1 MRYTLKILSFLFI
14 CFLSISLLSCKSEEN
29 LSNRNAPLLPNLG
42 SFEYNVTT
50 SSELA
55 QQYFNQGL
63 ILAYGFN
70 HLEAYRSF
78 NEAADIDSNCAMA
91 YWGMALVL
99 GPNINAAMENSDINP
114 VYEAIQKAIK
124 FSNKV
129 TEKEK
134 DFILA
139 LSKRYSKE
147 PLEDRSSLD
156 SAYSDAMRKVSNKYP
171 NDTEAGVLFSESVM
185 DLHPW
190 DYWLKDGTPQPWTK
204 EIISQLEKVLKLD
217 PKHPGA
223 NHLFI
228 HTIEASKTPERGLEH
243 ADRLRTLIPGAG
255 HLVHMPS
262 HIYIRV
268 GKYHEGTLANQ
279 MAVKS
284 DEAYLNQCNQQ
295 GLYPMG
301 YYPHNFHFLWATATL
316 EGRSE
321 LAIDAALKTSSK
333 PADSLLSV
341 CGYQTLQ
348 HYKAIPYYAYVRFGK
363 WEEILK
369 ESSPLDEHPYPKGVW
384 HYARGMAYTASN
396 NLIKAKEEFNN
407 LEKLKNL
414 GDVNDLTIWGINS
427 AGNLLRIASDVL
439 AGEIAAKEK
448 NYTKA
453 ISLLTSAVNLEKKLL
468 YDEPPTWFYP
478 VRHNLGAIL
487 IEAGKY
493 ADAELIYKE
502 DLSEFPENGWALF
515 GLIESLKKQN
525 KSTEVLEA
533 EKRFKQAWQYADLN
547 LVLYV
552 LFNETLLKCS
562 CNI

>member
-1 MRYTLKILSFLFI
+1 LKISNYLYLCCFLLFI
-14 CFLSISLLSCKSEEN
+14 LGCKSEVD
-29 LSNRNAPLLPNLG
+29 LSKRTAPLLPNLG
-42 SFEYNVTT
+42 SFQYNVTT
-50 SSELA
+50 SSDLA

-78 NEAADIDSNCAMA
+78 NEAAEIDSNCVMA

-99 GPNINAAMENSDINP
+99 GPNINAGMEYSDINP
-114 VYEAIQKAIK
+114 AYRAIQKAIK
-124 FSNKV
+124 FSNGV
-129 TEKEK
+129 TKKEK

-147 PLEDRSSLD
+147 LIENRTSLD
-156 SAYSDAMRKVSNKYP
+156 SSYSEAMRQLSIKYP
-171 NDTEAGVLFSESVM
+171 NDTEVGTLFSESIM

-204 EIISQLEKVLKLD
+204 EIISHLEYVLKLN
-217 PKHPGA
+217 PEHPGA
-223 NHLFI
+223 NHLYI
-228 HTIEASKTPERGLEH
+228 HTIEASKNPGRGLEH

-301 YYPHNFHFLWATATL
+301 YYPHNYHFLWATATL

-363 WEEILK
+363 WDEILN
-369 ESSPLDEHPYPKGVW
+369 ENSPLDEHPYPKGVW
-384 HYARGMAYTASN
+384 HYSRGMAFTAINQLEKANEELN
-396 NLIKAKEEFNN
+396 NLN
-407 LEKLKNL
+407 KLKDL

-427 AGNLLRIASDVL
+427 AGNLLKIASNVL
-439 AGEIAAKEK
+439 SGEIAAKK
-448 NYTKA
+448 KDYKSAIKLLRKA
-453 ISLLTSAVNLEKKLL
+453 VELEKSLL

-493 ADAELIYKE
+493 EDAEIIFRE
-502 DLSEFPENGWALF
+502 DLVEFPENGWALF
-515 GLIESLKKQN
+515 GLIQSLKKQN
-525 KSTEVLEA
+525 KNTEVLSV
-533 EKRFKQAWQYADLN
+533 EKRFKEAWQYADIKLN
-547 LVLYV
+547 
-552 LFNETLLKCS
+552 S
-562 CNI
+562 SRII